1 MLLLDGSDLGSDGAA
16 YCRASTSRITARR
29 CGNPVILGIRND
41 LEQLGRAF
49 AAFGRHDA
57 EFGQMPADGVAQH
70 RALTHQ
76 QLSGSGAASRRT
88 VARSIL
94 IGTNRIDGRV
104 TASQIA
110 AASFASFL
118 LRLR

>member
-1 MLLLDGSDLGSDGAA
+1 
-16 YCRASTSRITARR
+16 
-29 CGNPVILGIRND
+29 
-41 LEQLGRAF
+41 
-49 AAFGRHDA
+49 
-57 EFGQMPADGVAQH
+57 MPAYGVAQH

-76 QLSGSGAASRRT
+76 QLSGPVQQQGGLLLLRLDRN
-88 VARSIL
+88 
-94 IGTNRIDGRV
+94 NRIVGRV